1 MSDHAAKIEGECAK
15 VWEKDYALSIGV
27 ELLFLHLNLQLSG
40 NVQEKK
46 TDA

>member
-1 MSDHAAKIEGECAK
+1 MSNHAAKIDGGCAK